1 LIAYAF
7 KTKKIK
13 EEEGGRKRLDL
24 GWGLGDRMVRPIFER
39 LLEEEDIDLNA
50 ATAAIRYN
58 Q

>member
-1 LIAYAF
+1 MHSRQ
-7 KTKKIK
+7 KRSRRK
-13 EEEGGRKRLDL
+13 EVGGRKRLDL
-24 GWGLGDRMVRPIFER
+24 GWGLGDRMVRPIFQI